1 MGNRAIVKPINE
13 NIGVYLHWN
22 GGVDSVTAFLE
33 YCKLKGYRD
42 FGGERVDGYGIARFV
57 QVVSNFFGGTTSI
70 GIEMNVDETEECAN
84 GLDNGIYVIDG
95 WDIKKRIGTITDS
108 EGYNLQE
115 MLIDIDKAQPLEE
128 QLGEEFF
135 KSEIV
140 DISEINIGDKVYLYD
155 NIYGKYEQR
164 TVIGIGYENYIVNGR
179 CVKNIPFVDKY
190 GKDNNVESYRDNPN
204 NYLREDKVRRYSKA
218 KEITPKF

>member
-42 FGGERVDGYGIARFV
+42 FSGECADGYGIARFV
-57 QVVSNFFGGTTSI
+57 QVVSNFFGGTTNI
-70 GIEMNVDETEECAN
+70 GIEMNVDETEECAS

-95 WDIKKRIGTITDS
+95 WNIEKRIGNITDS
-108 EGYNLQE
+108 EGYDLQE
-115 MLIDIDKAQPLEE
+115 MLIDIDKSQPKKE

-140 DISEINIGDKVYLYD
+140 DVSEINIGDKVYLYD
-155 NIYGKYEQR
+155 DIWSKYERQ
-164 TVIGIGYENYIVNGR
+164 TVLGIGYKDDIINGR
-179 CVKNIPFVDKY
+179 NVENIPFIDKY
-190 GKDNNVESYRDNPN
+190 GEDNNVESYRNNPS

-218 KEITPKF
+218 EEIIPKF